1 METLQI
7 YWWLLIAVLGGVL
20 VFMLFV
26 QGGQSLLLE
35 TRGSMAKNL
44 IVNSLGRKWE
54 LTFTTLVVFGGAFF
68 ASFPLFYSTSFGGA
82 YWLWMAILF
91 SFVLQAVSYE
101 FRRKTGNLY
110 GTGTYDAFL
119 LINGVVGCVLIGV
132 AVGILFFGGE
142 FTVTRGNIL
151 DGNSPVISVWASTHG
166 LEAIASWKNLLVGF
180 TLFFLARMNAALYLM
195 NSIDDG
201 PKVFN
206 ALRIKALLNGLI
218 FVVLFLALLWVVLT
232 ANGYTVDANG
242 QVVAVPYK
250 YAINLIE
257 MWWILA
263 ALLIGVVL
271 VLVGYALTAFKKEYK
286 GGIWWTG
293 IGTIITIVSL
303 LCDLA
308 YNNTSYMPS
317 LTDPQSSLTI
327 ANSSSTEFTL
337 TVMSW
342 VSLLVPVVILY
353 IWYVWSKMNAT
364 PMTRRGGGEGR
375 GGSGGVGVG
384 YKCAVYGSVCG
395 IWLCVCSICV

>member
-1 METLQI
+1 MAALQI

-20 VFMLFV
+20 VFLLFV

-101 FRRKTGNLY
+101 FRRKNGNLY

-119 LINGVVGCVLIGV
+119 LINGIFGCVLIGV
-132 AVGILFFGGE
+132 AVGVLFFGGE

-151 DGNSPVISVWASTHG
+151 DGAAPVISVWAPSHG
-166 LEAIASWKNLLVGF
+166 LEAICSWKNLLVGF

-201 PKVFN
+201 QKFF
-206 ALRIKALLNGLI
+206 ATSRMKALLNGLI
-218 FVVLFLALLWVVLT
+218 FVLLFLALLGVILT
-232 ANGYTVDANG
+232 SDGYTVEANG
-242 QVVAVPYK
+242 NVVAVPYK

-263 ALLIGVVL
+263 ALVIGVVL
-271 VLVGYALTAFKKEYK
+271 VLVGYGLTALKKEYR

-303 LCDLA
+303 LCDLG
-308 YNNTSYMPS
+308 YNNTCYMPS
-317 LTDPQSSLTI
+317 LTDAQSSLSI

-342 VSLLVPVVILY
+342 VSVLVPFVILY
-353 IWYVWSKMNAT
+353 IWYVWRKMNAT
-364 PMTRRGGGEGR
+364 PLTPKELEED
-375 GGSGGVGVG
+375 SHS
-384 YKCAVYGSVCG
+384 Y
-395 IWLCVCSICV
+395 

>member
-1 METLQI
+1 MEILQI

-44 IVNSLGRKWE
+44 IVNSLGLKWE

-101 FRRKTGNLY
+101 FRRKKGNLY
-110 GTGTYDAFL
+110 GTATYDAFL

-151 DGNSPVISVWASTHG
+151 DGSAPVISVWAPSHG
-166 LEAIASWKNLLVGF
+166 LEAIACWKNLLVGF

-201 PKVFN
+201 QKFFN
-206 ALRIKALLNGLI
+206 AVRMKALLNGLI
-218 FVVLFLALLWVVLT
+218 FVVLFLALLGVVLT
-232 ANGYTVDANG
+232 SDGYTVEPDG
-242 QVVAVPYK
+242 KVVAVPYK

-263 ALLIGVVL
+263 ALVIGVVL
-271 VLVGYALTAFKKEYK
+271 VLVGYALTAFRKEYR

-293 IGTIITIVSL
+293 AGTIITIVSL

-308 YNNTSYMPS
+308 YNNTAYMPS

-327 ANSSSTEFTL
+327 ANSSSTQFTL

-364 PMTRRGGGEGR
+364 PITPGEIEEDPH
-375 GGSGGVGVG
+375 S
-384 YKCAVYGSVCG
+384 Y
-395 IWLCVCSICV
+395 

>member
-7 YWWLLIAVLGGVL
+7 YWWLLIAVLGGAL
-20 VFMLFV
+20 VFLLFV

-35 TRGSMAKNL
+35 TRGSQAKNL

-91 SFVLQAVSYE
+91 SFVIQAVSYE
-101 FRRKTGNLY
+101 FRRKNGNLY
-110 GTGTYDAFL
+110 GTSTYDAFL
-119 LINGVVGCVLIGV
+119 LINGVVGCVLLGV
-132 AVGILFFGGE
+132 AVGVLFFGGE

-151 DGNSPVISVWASTHG
+151 DGNAPVISVWAPTHG
-166 LEAIASWKNLLVGF
+166 LEAIACWKNLLVGF
-180 TLFFLARMNAALYLM
+180 TIFFLARMNAALYLM

-201 PKVFN
+201 AKFFE
-206 ALRIKALLNGLI
+206 ACRKKAIINGLI
-218 FVVLFLALLWVVLT
+218 FVVLFLALVAVVLT
-232 ANGYTVDANG
+232 ADGYTVTADG
-242 QVVAVPYK
+242 SVVAMAYK

-263 ALLIGVVL
+263 LLAVGVVMVLIGY
-271 VLVGYALTAFKKEYK
+271 GLTAFRKEYR

-293 IGTIITIVSL
+293 AGTILTIVSL
-303 LCDLA
+303 LCDLG
-308 YNNTSYMPS
+308 YNNTCYMPS

-342 VSLLVPVVILY
+342 VSLLVPVVLLY
-353 IWYVWSKMNAT
+353 IWYVWGKMNAT
-364 PMTRRGGGEGR
+364 PLTPKEMEED
-375 GGSGGVGVG
+375 SHS
-384 YKCAVYGSVCG
+384 Y
-395 IWLCVCSICV
+395 